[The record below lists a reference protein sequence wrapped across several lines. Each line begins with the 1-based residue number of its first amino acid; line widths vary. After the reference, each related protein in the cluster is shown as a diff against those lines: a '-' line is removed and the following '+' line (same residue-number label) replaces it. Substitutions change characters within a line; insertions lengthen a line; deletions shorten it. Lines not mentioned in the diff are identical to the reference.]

1 MSNLPKAL
9 AKFISAVSDSKPGLP
24 LPESS
29 LRDTLNAL
37 DSLNSSGST
46 QAALIAAIYD
56 AERAGQLHVDGV
68 PIAVLRSLLA
78 AAVTT
83 GVRNG

>member
-1 MSNLPKAL
+1 MSNLPRAL
-9 AKFISAVSDSKPGLP
+9 ANFIHAVSNSQPGVP

-46 QAALIAAIYD
+46 QAALNLAIKD
-56 AERAGQLHVDGV
+56 AERAGDLHIDGV
-68 PIAVLRSLLA
+68 PIAILRCLLA
-78 AAVTT
+78 AAVT
-83 GVRNG
+83 VEVCNG